1 MELPV
6 RTCWVTTAD
15 GVRLFVRDYQ
25 PDTKLARTL
34 LWCHGVCEH
43 GGRHDHVIAEF
54 LARGWRV
61 ILPDLRGHGQ
71 SEGIRVDVPSFDV
84 YLDDFDRLMQEF
96 EVEPSHAALFG
107 HSMGGLV
114 MTRWVQT
121 RPWLW
126 AALVLSAPLLGIA
139 VPIPR
144 WKWFLGRWL
153 AKFAPRTHL
162 RTGIREQ
169 NMTADAVFLEQRRS
183 DPLIQRSVTVRWFF
197 AMLAALQTAQ
207 RDAPQVALPILV
219 LQGTADQTTD
229 AQAPTQWLRHT
240 RSPNPRLIEYP
251 GGLHELLNDSNW
263 RKVCGEMLDW
273 LDARLASAEA

>member
-6 RTCWVTTAD
+6 RTRWVTAAD

-25 PDTKLARTL
+25 PATKPTRTM

-43 GGRHDHVIAEF
+43 GGRHDHVVAEF

-71 SEGIRVDVPSFDV
+71 SGGTRVDVSSFGV
-84 YLDDFDRLMQEF
+84 YLDDFDCITREF
-96 EVEPSHAALFG
+96 EIDPAHTALFG

-114 MTRWVQT
+114 MTRWVQS
-121 RPWLW
+121 RPQPWT
-126 AALVLSAPLLGIA
+126 ALVLSAPLLGIA

-169 NMTADAVFLEQRRS
+169 NMTADAGFLEQRRR
-183 DPLIQRSVTVRWFF
+183 DPLIQRAVTVRWFF
-197 AMLAALQTAQ
+197 AMLDALEKSR
-207 RDAPQVALPILV
+207 RDARKVALPILV

-229 AQAPTQWLRHT
+229 AQAPTQWLRLT

-263 RKVCGEMLDW
+263 RSVCGEMLDW
-273 LDARLASAEA
+273 LDARLPRVEM